1 MPAPHA
7 GAVWH
12 LIDFQ
17 LGSHNTSH
25 GGVTERVV
33 GCTGGVGSRVTG
45 SYDVQGD
52 VRDDDAVHK

>member
-1 MPAPHA
+1 MPAPRV

-25 GGVTERVV
+25 GGVTEKEWLAVL
-33 GCTGGVGSRVTG
+33 GVGSRVTG